1 MKPLKIG
8 IIGLGV
14 VGGAVANNLTK
25 NANLIAARAGRE
37 IKIVR
42 AVAREAEKIAHLY
55 NFPITEN
62 WQDLIKD
69 EEVEA
74 IIELAGGVE
83 MPYELAKA
91 ALNSGRSLITAN
103 KAMLAYHREE
113 IAALAQQN
121 SLNIGFEASVGGGI
135 PIIKALKEGLA
146 ANHIQE
152 IRGIING
159 TCNYILTQMKE
170 RKIPYST
177 ALSEAQ
183 DLGYAEREPSFDVD
197 GFDSAHKLLILA
209 SIAFGLHARP
219 EDILISGISE
229 ITEDELSFADEFG
242 FNLKLLGI
250 AKRIESSAKNEQ
262 IELRVCPTFVPKSA
276 LLGKVDGVMNAI
288 SLKGDLLGESL
299 YYGAGAGGNATSS
312 AVIADIIDLARAQIE
327 SKQIDSIKNEKTS
340 AKPAMFG
347 YCGDSATKLNLREKG
362 EQQSAFYLRLLVK
375 DQSGVLAQ
383 IAQVLGECGVSI
395 ASFLQKSD
403 QNATLNTSNI
413 SQNSTKSQNLAQS
426 PAQNTQ
432 NAAQN
437 TQSQTPSA
445 KLLFSTHTCRYC
457 EIQNA
462 ISRLKDLPIILAKPT
477 LLWIEK

>member
-14 VGGAVANNLTK
+14 VGGAVAKNLAK
-25 NANLIAARAGRE
+25 NADLIAARAGCE

-55 NFPITEN
+55 DFVITQE

-69 EEVEA
+69 EEVEV
-74 IIELAGGVE
+74 IVELAGGVE

-91 ALNSGRSLITAN
+91 ALNSGKSLITAN

-113 IAALAQQN
+113 IAALAEQKGL
-121 SLNIGFEASVGGGI
+121 SVGFEASVGGGI
-135 PIIKALKEGLA
+135 PIIKALREGLA

-209 SIAFGLHARP
+209 SIAFGLHAKP

-229 ITEDELSFADEFG
+229 ITEDELNFADEFG

-250 AKRIESSAKNEQ
+250 AKRIESSAKSEQ

-299 YYGAGAGGNATSS
+299 YYGAGAGGDATSS
-312 AVIADIIDLARAQIE
+312 AVIADIIDLARARSGDLIESSKADSIE
-327 SKQIDSIKNEKTS
+327 SKKSTTKS
-340 AKPAMFG
+340 AMFG
-347 YCGDSATKLNLREKG
+347 YCSDSNSILNLREKG

-403 QNATLNTSNI
+403 QAQNTNNI
-413 SQNSTKSQNLAQS
+413 SQNTTKSQS
-426 PAQNTQ
+426 PAQSTANQ
-432 NAAQN
+432 NSA
-437 TQSQTPSA
+437 QSQTPSA